1 MLVCIYHIIKQ
12 KKPFNPTDYM
22 DLMSLNNHKEKVIFN
37 HENVFNYLQEHGYD
51 TSHLIKNRN
60 DS

>member
-1 MLVCIYHIIKQ
+1 
-12 KKPFNPTDYM
+12 M

-37 HENVFNYLQEHGYD
+37 LENVFNYLQEHGYD